1 MTNLENNFLDQRSKK
16 VSQFKER
23 FFHDGISQKN
33 LYSLNEIFQLRHFI
47 QSWISK
53 NFVSQGVEPKLTQ
66 KLSKYHSWAGKNRVP
81 HGTLF
86 SAPFRFTVP
95 PEPIK
100 KILLNEKVIE
110 IFNDLNLKNP
120 KLIDEGMGWLGYRII
135 RPGMSDGYPMS
146 AKNWGASKG
155 AYSFWI
161 PLFGFG
167 SKYSLHYVPSS
178 HKKEFKSF
186 LPTDGKFTKDELR
199 LDPSEIVDIESEYV
213 RPGNAL
219 FYHPRTLHTEDVKN
233 GRKTRINL
241 EFRFQFDE

>member
-1 MTNLENNFLDQRSKK
+1 LKYNN
-16 VSQFKER
+16 ER
-23 FFHDGISQKN
+23 FQEDGITQLH
-33 LYSLNEIFQLRHFI
+33 LYKFSEFLKLRNFAHK
-47 QSWISK
+47 WISR
-53 NFVSQGVEPKLTQ
+53 NFVSQGIQTKVPRN
-66 KLSKYHSWAGKNRVP
+66 LSSYHSWCTSHEIP
-81 HGTLF
+81 HEKLF
-86 SAPFRFTVP
+86 TAPYRFTVP
-95 PEPIK
+95 PSDISDL
-100 KILLNEKVIE
+100 LLNSNLSK
-110 IFNDLNLKNP
+110 IFSILNLRNP
-120 KLIDEGMGWLGYRII
+120 KIIDEGMGWLGYRII

-167 SKYSLHYVPSS
+167 SKYSLHYVRSS

-199 LDPSEIVDIESEYV
+199 LDPSEIVEIESEYV